1 MSDNE
6 ESTDPGLSA
15 ATRRE
20 VTRRKKRSRIMKS
33 LGRNFIKI
41 GDVFAKSVWPGR

>member
-1 MSDNE
+1 
-6 ESTDPGLSA
+6 
-15 ATRRE
+15 
-20 VTRRKKRSRIMKS
+20 MKS